1 MEQQTFGQEAN
12 TFGGVPAVFGG
23 EQYEKM
29 SHIDQIRHRPDT
41 YIGSPAGVTT
51 DSLWMT
57 KIIGEGTLRVEC
69 LTTSLAPAIAGI
81 SKEAFDNASD
91 NVERSRVEGIDPGM
105 VRCQMTERSLTILN
119 EGKHIP
125 IVVHHKERI
134 WVPQMI
140 FGVLLTSDNYNDS
153 DSISRYK
160 IGRNGYGIKL
170 TNIFSTI
177 FNLVIGDPVNHLKY
191 TQTWTN
197 GMKTVSEPVIEPYN
211 GSGFTQVTFVPDF
224 DYFYETQPTHRNY
237 GQGNFLE
244 SMKGFYLNRTME
256 MSFAAQ
262 IVTIFDGCF
271 NGVSNQI
278 QLDYRDAV
286 TYFNAHFEGNDPDR
300 KQLHWRSDDGRN
312 EFVVA
317 ETPNKGFAHAFVN
330 GTPVH
335 QGEHVNAYVIAI
347 FEHVSLKFEKQH
359 GKKIRV
365 DQLKK
370 HVSILLRVTLDKP
383 QFDGQIKKKLTKPK
397 PKVMLPYEIT
407 KEVVKWDGLDEELR
421 KMFNMKSKHTPIPRG
436 VTQRVTGVS
445 HAIQSTST
453 DARERA
459 KCGLIITE
467 GETGKTL
474 ALKGLKNLPGGK
486 KYNGIYPIRGK
497 TMNIERHSD
506 VDIAANK
513 ELSAILSIL
522 GADITVDY
530 HTDLKSLAKLAYR
543 KIILMC
549 DADYDA
555 YHIQGLMIK
564 FLIVKLKTL
573 APFEFIFILMTP
585 VIEGMRAG
593 QRLAFY
599 HQKQFDKWHRENDST
614 GWVFKYKKGL
624 GSWNIDKNTCKLLFE
639 NPVMVSMHADPET
652 DSMLRLAFDK
662 KLTDQRKQWIAGYD
676 PNSECILR
684 TPRPISEFFN
694 EEFRDYSKAAV
705 IRAIPRLMDGMKP
718 VHRKILYC
726 LLKRFKG
733 DNKGKLIKIPQFGG
747 YVMEN
752 AGYHHGEQ
760 ALFTTIIGMGQRYI
774 TGPNNL
780 PLVAKEGNFGDRR
793 QRGADQSPARYLL
806 CGLEPIARLI
816 YRKEDD
822 ALWEILYDDGS
833 PVEPKEMYPVIPMA
847 LVNKCEGIGTGWST
861 KIQPHDPRVV
871 LEWVRQ
877 WVVEKRA
884 KRNLPKE
891 ELTIDVA
898 TKPELIPWWRDYR
911 GTLVRIKNQPH
922 EVYRNEGAFQYQ
934 FHTVFITELPVELSP
949 DHYKNWGEKQEDIY
963 NTKPEDGIFRT
974 FSEGEDTTKVDFTIT
989 GMSAPTLGKLNLI
1002 RTIAMSNMVL
1012 IDKDSVPKKFNYTF
1026 EIVCEWCSDRLEIY
1040 ERRRLN
1046 LLKTKEEHVRNITL
1060 KYLFVKD
1067 VVEGRL
1073 EVRNRPDSEIIPY
1086 MIAHGYPYGQTKKV
1100 AVGPDGKKIKQK
1112 KKQQSEA
1119 NGKAK
1124 QETNFL
1130 SIPIRSLTSAR
1141 LLKLAE
1147 EKAKCEQELEF
1158 YRTVLAEDLWLTD
1171 LQELSTAINKLYSQ
1185 PLE

>member
-1 MEQQTFGQEAN
+1 MEQQN
-12 TFGGVPAVFGG
+12 FGGVPMVLGG

-29 SHIDQIRHRPDT
+29 THIDQIRHRPDT
-41 YIGSPAGVTT
+41 YIGSPAGVSS
-51 DSLWMT
+51 DSLWMA
-57 KIIGEGTLRVEC
+57 KIVGEGTVRVEC
-69 LTTSLAPAIAGI
+69 VTTSLAPAIAGI

-91 NVERSRVEGIDPGM
+91 NVERSRVEGINPGM

-197 GMKTVSEPVIEPYN
+197 GMKTVSEPLIEAYN
-211 GSGFTQVTFVPDF
+211 GSGFTQITFVPDF
-224 DYFYETQPTHRNY
+224 DYFYEKQQG
-237 GQGNFLE
+237 GQGTFLE

-278 QLDYRDAV
+278 QLDYRDAQ
-286 TYFNAHFEGNDPDR
+286 TYFNAHFEGHDPDR
-300 KQLHWRSDDGRN
+300 KQRHWRSDDGRN
-312 EFVVA
+312 EFVIA
-317 ETPNKGFAHAFVN
+317 ETPGKGFAHAFVN

-335 QGEHVNAYVIAI
+335 QGEHVNAYVIAV
-347 FEHVSLKFEKQH
+347 FEQVSLKFEKQH

-397 PKVMLPYEIT
+397 PKVVLPNDVT
-407 KEVVKWDGLDEELR
+407 KEVLKWDSLDEELR
-421 KMFNMKSKHTPIPRG
+421 KAFNMKSKHAPVVKLSNTK
-436 VTQRVTGVS
+436 VS
-445 HAIQSTST
+445 TVSLALQATNP
-453 DARERA
+453 DPRERA

-474 ALKGLKNLPGGK
+474 ALQGLQYLPGGK
-486 KYNGIYPIRGK
+486 DYNSVYPIRGK

-506 VDIAANK
+506 ADIAKNK
-513 ELSAILSIL
+513 ELSDILNIL
-522 GADITVDY
+522 NADITIDY
-530 HTDLKSLAKLAYR
+530 HTDLKNLAKLTHR

-555 YHIQGLMIK
+555 YHIQGLLIK
-564 FLIVKLKTL
+564 FVMTKLKTL

-599 HQKQFDKWHRENDST
+599 HQKQFDKWCRENDAK
-614 GWVFKYKKGL
+614 GWNFEYMKGL
-624 GSWNIDKNTCKLLFE
+624 GSWDTDKKTCKTLFE
-639 NPVMVSMHADPET
+639 NPVIVSMQADAET
-652 DSMLRLAFDK
+652 DNMLRLAFDK
-662 KLTDQRKQWIAGYD
+662 KLTDPRKQWIAGYD

-684 TPRPISEFFN
+684 TPRPMSEFFN

-733 DNKGKLIKIPQFGG
+733 DMETKRIKIPQFGG
-747 YVMEN
+747 YVMEK

-760 ALFTTIIGMGQRYI
+760 ALYTTIIGMGQHYV

-780 PLVAKEGNFGDRR
+780 PLVSGKGNFGARR
-793 QRGADQSPARYLL
+793 LRGADQSPARYLK
-806 CGLEPIARLI
+806 CGLAPIARLI

-822 ALWEILYDDGS
+822 ALWEILYDDGV

-847 LVNKCEGIGTGWST
+847 LINKCEGIGTGWST

-884 KRNLPKE
+884 KRDLPKE
-891 ELTIDVA
+891 DLTIDVA
-898 TKPELIPWWRDYR
+898 TKPELIPWWRDYH

-949 DHYKNWGEKQEDIY
+949 DHYKNWGDKQEEIY
-963 NTKPEDGIFRT
+963 KAKPDEGIFRS
-974 FSEGEDTTKVDFTIT
+974 FSEGKDATKVDFTIS
-989 GMSAPTLGKLNLI
+989 GMSAPTLAKLNLI

-1012 IDKDSVPKKFNYTF
+1012 IDKDNVPKKFNYTF

-1067 VVEGRL
+1067 VVDGRL
-1073 EVRNRPDSEIIPY
+1073 ELRNRPREEIIPY
-1086 MIAHGYPYGQTKKV
+1086 MIAHGYPYGQKKTV
-1100 AVGPDGKKIKQK
+1100 PLGPDGKKVKQT
-1112 KKQQSEA
+1112 KQPQD
-1119 NGKAK
+1119 NPKNK
-1124 QETNFL
+1124 QETDFL
-1130 SIPIRSLTSAR
+1130 AIPVGALTRER
-1141 LLKLAE
+1141 LRKLQE
-1147 EKAKCEQELEF
+1147 EKAKCEQELDF
-1158 YRTVLAEDLWLTD
+1158 YRTVLAEDLWLKD
-1171 LQELSTAINKLYSQ
+1171 LQELSDAINKLYSQ